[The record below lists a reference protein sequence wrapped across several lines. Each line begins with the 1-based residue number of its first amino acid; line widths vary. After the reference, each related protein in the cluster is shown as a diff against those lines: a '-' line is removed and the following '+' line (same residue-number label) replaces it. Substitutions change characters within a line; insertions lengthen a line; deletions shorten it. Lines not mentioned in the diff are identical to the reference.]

1 MHCYPSFRLRLPF
14 PHPSG
19 RGRCRQ
25 FALLL
30 LLALLCGCCCDDF
43 GEGLWP
49 TGRNHFWQRSPK
61 GQCPSVPRGS
71 LPAPVGASVRAF
83 QHAQT
88 TKARA
93 DQFVIY
99 ERDWIS
105 IAEDPEDF
113 STELGAGGL
122 RNFKQMID
130 ALPTVAGPIVI
141 EPTSHSKLDRKQ
153 RQELDERR
161 FQQIVTQLYL
171 EGIENPDTRV
181 IIAYPRA
188 EALRAEDATR
198 IFTQGLSGGG
208 GQDSNGM
215 NGMGAGMWGGT
226 GAGGLGGVGAMGSR
240 TGGGVF

>member
-1 MHCYPSFRLRLPF
+1 M
-14 PHPSG
+14 
-19 RGRCRQ
+19 
-25 FALLL
+25 
-30 LLALLCGCCCDDF
+30 
-43 GEGLWP
+43 
-49 TGRNHFWQRSPK
+49 GRNHFWQRSQR
-61 GQCPSVPRGS
+61 GQCPSVPRGA

-105 IAEDPEDF
+105 AADDPENF
-113 STELGAGGL
+113 NTELGTGGL

-141 EPTSHSKLDRKQ
+141 EPTSHVKLDREQ

-181 IIAYPRA
+181 VIAYPRA
-188 EALRAEDATR
+188 EALRSEDASR
-198 IFTQGLSGGG
+198 IFSQGLSGRG
-208 GQDSNGM
+208 GQGINGM
-215 NGMGAGMWGGT
+215 NGMGGGMGAGMGG
-226 GAGGLGGVGAMGSR
+226 GAGGFGGGGGMGSG
-240 TGGGVF
+240 TGGGFF